1 MQQTV
6 FNPQKGRLETINIDF
21 TKENTTW
28 FDDHPD
34 NMEVYMVTD
43 FEGGLIIKGRDYSY
57 PVYVYDVSRADVNDD
72 IEKAMEIKNE
82 SLDI

>member
-1 MQQTV
+1 M
-6 FNPQKGRLETINIDF
+6 D
-21 TKENTTW
+21 
-28 FDDHPD
+28 
-34 NMEVYMVTD
+34 VYMVTD

-82 SLDI
+82 SLAI